1 MNIKAIKNRAN
12 ELFQRCKPQYTRILF
27 LMLLIG
33 LIPTIISLILN
44 NDLIDFIVTIVFIT
58 FSHGYIVSSLKIV
71 RNNDISLRDDDAW
84 VGFTRIKEL
93 LPTYL
98 LVDLFSYGMI
108 IVVSLVLSFVLVA
121 NSENIIYSLIN
132 AINNSDV
139 TSIIYILQ
147 SSTSFILSGILI
159 IVIIAVISV
168 VISLYTYATPYL
180 LEKYQMTNTK
190 AIKES
195 FKFIKGHVIDLL
207 KLELSFIGW
216 MILAG
221 VVTGLVGNV
230 LSYILGTSLSSI
242 VGTIVGGVVGI
253 YTYLP
258 QYYLSQAIFFEEIA
272 YRRYSEQTQDYFTQG
287 ETDVY

>member
-108 IVVSLVLSFVLVA
+108 IVVSLVLSFVLVV

-272 YRRYSEQTQDYFTQG
+272 YQRYSEQTQDYFTQG